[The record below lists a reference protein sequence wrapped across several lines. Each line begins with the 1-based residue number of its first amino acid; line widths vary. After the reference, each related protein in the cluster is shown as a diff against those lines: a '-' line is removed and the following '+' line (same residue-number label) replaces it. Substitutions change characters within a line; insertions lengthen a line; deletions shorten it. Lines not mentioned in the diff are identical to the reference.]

1 MIGMTVGTIYNFT
14 IWNKLEEGDR
24 KLPASFS
31 GAKTGKTGIT
41 GDERI
46 DMSRLEEMY
55 MISIF

>member
-1 MIGMTVGTIYNFT
+1 MTVGTIYIIT
-14 IWNKLEEGDR
+14 SWNKLEEGDR

-31 GAKTGKTGIT
+31 GAKTEKTGIT